1 MKFLRILYFSL
12 ALVATPIAGFAH
24 GDEDHGDTPAPLP
37 TATSAPRA
45 QAQTGDFELVVE
57 QQGPSLL
64 LFLDRFA
71 SNEPVTDAQL
81 EVQSSD
87 LQATATQVG
96 PGTYRVT
103 GDAWARPGTHAL
115 TISVQTPDTADLLSA
130 TLDIPAPVA
139 AATVEKTGKTVLA
152 GRTVWIL
159 VGATLLFAFI
169 VFAWVRRRR
178 SALS

>member
-45 QAQTGDFELVVE
+45 QAQTGDFELVIE

-71 SNEPVTDAQL
+71 SNEPVTDAQV

-87 LQATATQVG
+87 MQATATKVG
-96 PGTYRVT
+96 PGTYRVA
-103 GDAWARPGTHAL
+103 GDAWTRPGTHAL
-115 TISVQTPDTADLLSA
+115 TISVQTTDTADLLSA

-139 AATVEKTGKTVLA
+139 AAIVEKAGKNLPVGRTIWFLA
-152 GRTVWIL
+152 G
-159 VGATLLFAFI
+159 AALLFAII
-169 VFAWVRRRR
+169 VFAWLRRRR
-178 SALS
+178 STPS

>member
-1 MKFLRILYFSL
+1 MKFLRILYFAL
-12 ALVATPIAGFAH
+12 ALVATPVAGLAHEGENH
-24 GDEDHGDTPAPLP
+24 GDVATPLP
-37 TATSAPRA
+37 TTTSVPRA
-45 QAQTGDFELVVE
+45 EAQTSDFELVIE

-71 SNEPVTDAQL
+71 SNEPVTDAQV

-87 LQATATQVG
+87 TQATATQVG
-96 PGTYRVT
+96 TGTYRVA
-103 GDAWARPGTHAL
+103 GDAWTRPGTHAL

-139 AATVEKTGKTVLA
+139 ATPVEKAGKTLLA
-152 GRTVWIL
+152 GRAVWI
-159 VGATLLFAFI
+159 VAGATLLCVFI

>member
-1 MKFLRILYFSL
+1 LNLLRILYFSL

-37 TATSAPRA
+37 TTMSAPRA
-45 QAQTGDFELVVE
+45 QAQTDDFELVVE

-71 SNEPVTDAQL
+71 SNEPVTDAQV

-87 LQATATQVG
+87 MQATATKVG
-96 PGTYRVT
+96 PGTYRVA

-115 TISVQTPDTADLLSA
+115 TISVQTTDTADLLST
-130 TLDIPAPVA
+130 TLDITAPVA
-139 AATVEKTGKTVLA
+139 AAPVEKAGKTVLA
-152 GRTVWIL
+152 GRTAWIL
-159 VGATLLFAFI
+159 AGATLLLAFI
-169 VFAWVRRRR
+169 VFAGVRRRR